1 MSQPSMDT
9 LSTLREV
16 NSNPPSPE
24 SSISVFPQLVISPP
38 LCGDASDNV
47 DPCTKPQNGLDPFP
61 TNEAPSLETLR
72 WSASVLF
79 NITRL
84 LTFNIIPYKIQSNPS
99 TFWYI
104 VLLFVFPELIPQ
116 SVVPPLSLAPRNFA
130 GQLSLARIISH
141 PNHGGVSS
149 HFSSPGK
156 PQRHRFAVCQ
166 VLRGWGG
173 GGKAWLDSS
182 PGDLL
187 VQPQTLC
194 SSLTPIMTS
203 RE

>member
-84 LTFNIIPYKIQSNPS
+84 LTFNIIPIKFNPTLPPS
-99 TFWYI
+99 DILFCFLYFQNWFRS
-104 VLLFVFPELIPQ
+104 LLFPHSAWPQGISLDNCHWPESSATQ
-116 SVVPPLSLAPRNFA
+116 TTGASVLTSVLQANLKGIGSQFA
-130 GQLSLARIISH
+130 KS
-141 PNHGGVSS
+141 
-149 HFSSPGK
+149 
-156 PQRHRFAVCQ
+156 
-166 VLRGWGG
+166 
-173 GGKAWLDSS
+173 
-182 PGDLL
+182 
-187 VQPQTLC
+187 
-194 SSLTPIMTS
+194 
-203 RE
+203 